1 MMSET
6 LKSALIL
13 ELNMPGQSHT
23 MVNKAFVTRYSDKS
37 DSISLVCMHEHFLAL
52 ELSDLKNI
60 KHKNFE
66 TLNFREILNK
76 QKSKF
81 RRFLTV
87 FKNLYQLIKNE
98 QTQNID
104 VLFLSVNEYELV
116 SIFFL
121 QKIFPKA
128 NFTAIIHGN
137 LSQIKQKTGRNPYH
151 RFFSYYHSI
160 KRLTHPNI
168 KLVVLEK
175 WVKSNLDNQYPELTS
190 NITVWPHP
198 IDRIIHSEKTFDI
211 KNVKIGIAGILSP
224 SKNIESVIELEK
236 IISEDNTIKDNMSVE
251 YCMYMPKEHEGKL
264 PKELP
269 IKLQDDWLKNEQIE
283 DFYKKIDFVIWFH
296 GVDKYYQ
303 FSASGILLDAI
314 KFGKPLIALS
324 CEALTSV
331 EKEFGQV
338 SLNADTTKQIAQLL
352 TTLTTTSYAQ
362 LKANLH
368 TAQKARLNS

>member
-1 MMSET
+1 MNNT
-6 LKSALIL
+6 IIL

-23 MVNKAFVTRYSDKS
+23 MVNKAFVNRYSGKKN
-37 DSISLVCMHEHFLAL
+37 SINLVCMHEHFVAL
-52 ELSDLKNI
+52 ELSDSKNV

-81 RRFLTV
+81 RKFLTV
-87 FKNLYQLIKNE
+87 FKNLYHLIKNE

-104 VLFLSVNEYELV
+104 ILFLSVNEYELV

-151 RFFSYYHSI
+151 RFFNYYHAI
-160 KRLTHPNI
+160 KRLKHPKI
-168 KLVVLEK
+168 ELVVLEH
-175 WVKSNLDNQYPELTS
+175 WVRNNLVKEYPELTT
-190 NITVWPHP
+190 NVVVWPHP
-198 IDRIIHSEKTFDI
+198 IDQVIQSKKTFDI

-236 IISEDNTIKDNMSVE
+236 IISEDNKIKDNMSVE
-251 YCMYMPKEHEGKL
+251 YCMYMPKEHEEKL

-283 DFYKKIDFVIWFH
+283 DFYKNIDFVIWFH

-338 SLNADTTKQIAQLL
+338 SLNAETPKKVAQLL
-352 TTLTTTSYAQ
+352 TTLTKTSYAQ

-368 TAQKARLNS
+368 TAQKARSNP